1 MGPLVDI
8 CDIQSGMPALKP
20 DQYADEGLPVAHPAD
35 LIDHRLRESPSR
47 HVPTEDAERLKRYA
61 VTTGDLLI
69 TRSGTVGR
77 VALVT
82 PSEEGW
88 LNGPALIRLRV
99 RSADSVDPEYLLAFL
114 VSSIAQEWIRRA
126 AAGSTIQ
133 HLSMRLLAELPV
145 RLPSLPEQRRAGR
158 MLRALD
164 EKIRAHQDVVH
175 ATRVLRDALV
185 DTMTSGDA
193 HGTGAEDR

>member
-1 MGPLVDI
+1 MPLVDI

-20 DQYADEGLPVAHPAD
+20 DQYADEGLPVVHPAD
-35 LIDHRLRESPSR
+35 LIDHRLRESPFR
-47 HVPTEDAERLKRYA
+47 HVPTEDAERLKKYA
-61 VTTGDLLI
+61 LTSGDLLI

-82 PSEEGW
+82 PGEEGW

-99 RSADSVDPEYLLAFL
+99 RSDSVDPEYLLAFL
-114 VSSIAQEWIRRA
+114 VSSPAQEWIRRA

-145 RLPSLPEQRRAGR
+145 RLPSLQEQRRAGR
-158 MLRALD
+158 MLTALN

-185 DTMTSGDA
+185 DTMTSGDV
-193 HGTGAEDR
+193 HGAGSEDR